1 MKILYGFIFLI
12 FLILPYILNILKIIL
27 RDKGLMYF
35 VLKNVGNKAAKNIKI
50 EFNEEISYFNN
61 RLKDK

>member
-1 MKILYGFIFLI
+1 MKILSGFIFLI